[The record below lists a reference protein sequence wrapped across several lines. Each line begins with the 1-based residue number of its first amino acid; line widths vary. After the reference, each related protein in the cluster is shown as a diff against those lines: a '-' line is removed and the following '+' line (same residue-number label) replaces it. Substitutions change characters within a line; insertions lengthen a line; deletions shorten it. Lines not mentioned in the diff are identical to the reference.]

1 MLAKPSIQFPN
12 CLYGEKTVVRKNI
25 KRICRTAWAADSW
38 DAVAQEVQM
47 IDFSSQPAWIVLS
60 HLDSRLHWPKV
71 RWNLNW
77 ISEEMQSLA
86 DKHDDPER
94 LTRLNLE
101 GMQDCWYAIA
111 MLSPDS
117 QGTWGEVCD
126 ESRTAYRQVLSR
138 YVRWLPEFISLRSW
152 LTHDD
157 LREPELQLDLTW
169 AYMIVSCVNRLGV
182 ALEINEIYNQFN
194 GCIETALLSLAVI
207 EPDED
212 RYRMGKAVA

>member
-1 MLAKPSIQFPN
+1 
-12 CLYGEKTVVRKNI
+12 
-25 KRICRTAWAADSW
+25 
-38 DAVAQEVQM
+38 
-47 IDFSSQPAWIVLS
+47 
-60 HLDSRLHWPKV
+60 
-71 RWNLNW
+71 
-77 ISEEMQSLA
+77 
-86 DKHDDPER
+86 
-94 LTRLNLE
+94 
-101 GMQDCWYAIA
+101 
-111 MLSPDS
+111 
-117 QGTWGEVCD
+117 
-126 ESRTAYRQVLSR
+126 
-138 YVRWLPEFISLRSW
+138 VRWLPEFISLRSW